1 VLKNFRL
8 RLLGLSLAVI
18 STGAPLLTGCASRP
32 ALPPASP
39 LPTAAPAAA
48 LFAAGVYPIDTAQSE
63 IRLLVYR
70 AGPLARFGHNHV
82 IVNRSLSG
90 TARIAAAA
98 GEGAATGFSLTLP
111 VADFV
116 VDEVQARSE
125 EGADFSAEVS
135 DDARSGTLHNML
147 SAEVLDA
154 ARFATITLDSVRLE
168 AEQGVWTSTL
178 SLNVAGHRST
188 IRVPFTLVN
197 TDGRLIATGRVTLR
211 LSAIGLT
218 PFQALFGALA
228 VQDEFDVKFKVV
240 VVPP

>member
-1 VLKNFRL
+1 M
-8 RLLGLSLAVI
+8 
-18 STGAPLLTGCASRP
+18 
-32 ALPPASP
+32 
-39 LPTAAPAAA
+39 
-48 LFAAGVYPIDTAQSE
+48 
-63 IRLLVYR
+63 
-70 AGPLARFGHNHV
+70 
-82 IVNRSLSG
+82 
-90 TARIAAAA
+90 
-98 GEGAATGFSLTLP
+98 
-111 VADFV
+111 
-116 VDEVQARSE
+116 DEVQARSE